1 MRILTAGLLLS
12 AGLILGA
19 CAEDAVMLVNP
30 RTGASVKCAASG
42 SGIMA
47 PAATGMVDECVRRYG
62 PEGYV
67 PVERLTPEER
77 IDLERRRAVPY

>member
-1 MRILTAGLLLS
+1 MRSLTVGLLFS
-12 AGLILGA
+12 GTFIIAA
-19 CAEDAVMLVNP
+19 CASDSVLLVNP

-47 PAATGMVDECVRRYG
+47 PAATGMVDDCIRRYG
-62 PEGYV
+62 PDYV

-77 IDLERRRAVPY
+77 IDLERRGVLPR